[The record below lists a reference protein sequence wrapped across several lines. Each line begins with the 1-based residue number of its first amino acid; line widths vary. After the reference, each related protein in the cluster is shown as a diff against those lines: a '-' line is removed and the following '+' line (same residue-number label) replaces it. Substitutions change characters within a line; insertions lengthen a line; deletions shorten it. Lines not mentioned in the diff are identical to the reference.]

1 MAKHLK
7 NTASKKPKPKP
18 KKKTPPRKTF
28 LDMLAPGVMKFNPD
42 TYIRD
47 NMYCCVWALKEYPA
61 STEEQAILRHL
72 GEKSGVNIRIY
83 TRIVDAMEENRI
95 IQNATNKNKLN
106 RANTN
111 DTKQMITAEGNLQD
125 VFEMVNSMRK
135 KREPLIHCAVFIEL
149 SAPTLPELE
158 RLQSEVVSELL
169 RSKLNV
175 DRLRL
180 RQQRGYLSACPQG
193 YNTFGTQFERVL
205 PASSVANFY
214 IYNYSGKTD
223 AHGFYIGKDRYGS
236 NILTDFDQRDEDK
249 TSANVLIIGN
259 SGQGKSYLMKL
270 IMLNCRE
277 AGKSIISL
285 DVEHEQGELCEAL
298 DGCFIDL
305 MGGQY
310 IINVLEP
317 KCWSTGEKET
327 DSTTPETFKKKT
339 LLSQHLSFL
348 RDFFRAYKDFSD
360 SQIDTIEILL
370 SKLYDKF
377 GISDYTDFKT
387 LSPTNYPVLSDLY
400 DLIEAEYKNYDESA
414 YNLYTPQLLQE
425 VLLGLNSICKG
436 ADSQFFNGHTNITS
450 SHFLV
455 FGVKSLLMA
464 GKNIQNAMLFN
475 ILSYISDKLLTEGNT
490 VATLDELYIWLN
502 NPTAIEYIRNCL
514 KRVRKKES
522 AMVLASQNLD
532 DFDQPNVREMTKP
545 LFSIP
550 PHQFLFNAG
559 SIDKRSYMDMLQL
572 EESEYDL
579 IRYPQR
585 GVCLYKCGNE
595 RYLLEVHAPPH
606 KEALFGSA
614 GGR

>member
-1 MAKHLK
+1 MGKHLK
-7 NTASKKPKPKP
+7 QKSAPAP
-18 KKKTPPRKTF
+18 KKKYEKQKKKNVAAKPAPPRKTF
-28 LDMLAPGVMKFNPD
+28 LDMIAPGVMKFNPD
-42 TYIRD
+42 VYIRD
-47 NMYCCVWALKEYPA
+47 NLYCCVWALKEYPA
-61 STEEQAILRHL
+61 ATEDQAILRHL
-72 GEKSGVNIRIY
+72 GEKCGVNIRIY

-95 IQNATNKNKLN
+95 IQNATNKNRLS

-125 VFEMVNSMRK
+125 VFEMVNAMRK
-135 KREPLIHCAVFIEL
+135 RREPLIHCAVFIEL
-149 SAPTLPELE
+149 CAPTMQELE
-158 RLQSEVVSELL
+158 RLQSEVISELL

-180 RQQRGYLSACPQG
+180 RQQKGYLSTCPQG
-193 YNTFGTQFERVL
+193 HNIFGTQFERVL
-205 PASSVANFY
+205 PASSVANLY

-249 TSANVLIIGN
+249 TSANVLILGN

-270 IMLNCRE
+270 LMVNCRE
-277 AGKSIISL
+277 AGKNIISL
-285 DVEHEQGELCEAL
+285 DVEHEQGELCAAL

-317 KCWSTGEKET
+317 KCWSTGEDE
-327 DSTTPETFKKKT
+327 DDPSTPETFKKKT
-339 LLSQHLSFL
+339 VLSQHLSFL
-348 RDFFRAYKDFSD
+348 RDFFRAYKDFTD
-360 SQIDTIEILL
+360 PQIDTIEILL
-370 SKLYDKF
+370 SKLYSRF
-377 GISDYTDFKT
+377 HISD
-387 LSPTNYPVLSDLY
+387 
-400 DLIEAEYKNYDESA
+400 YKNYDEA
-414 YNLYTPQLLQE
+414 AHNLYTPQLLQE
-425 VLLGLNSICKG
+425 VLLGLNSICRG
-436 ADSQFFNGHTNITS
+436 ADSHFFNGHTNITS

-464 GKNIQNAMLFN
+464 GRNIQNAMLFN
-475 ILSYISDKLLTEGNT
+475 ILSYMSDRLLTEGNT
-490 VATLDELYIWLN
+490 VATLDELYIWLS

-522 AMVLASQNLD
+522 AMILASQNLD

-606 KEALFGSA
+606 KEALFGTA